1 MSGDNDDYTQLRL
14 TSEFQLRGVE
24 DEPNDLMEIDHPFD
38 PNKIRVT
45 TEPKT
50 IDLIARRIDH
60 NEIDL
65 APDFQRRARLWK
77 LQKKSQLIESL
88 LLRIPLPVFYVAAD
102 EDDMWSVVDGVQRL
116 TTIHDFLNDEFR
128 LHGLEYLSN
137 LEEFN
142 YTDLPRQMQRRI
154 QETGLTLN
162 VIQPGTPSE
171 VMINIFKRINTGGL
185 PLTAQEIRHALNK
198 GPARTMLNGLA
209 SSEQFLRATDNA
221 VKDFRMDAQECVL
234 RFIAFRSLGWRTYD
248 KNDLD
253 AFLNDAMRM
262 LNRISATERDELA
275 DDFLQSME
283 VAYAIFGRD
292 AFRKRYLENGR
303 RMPINK
309 ALFESWSVSL
319 ADVGR
324 ERQAILMQ
332 NANLVRSNFM
342 DALYDGEFEAS
353 ISSSTG
359 SRNRVLRRFRT
370 IELLLKSTLEEA
382 GS

>member
-1 MSGDNDDYTQLRL
+1 
-14 TSEFQLRGVE
+14 
-24 DEPNDLMEIDHPFD
+24 
-38 PNKIRVT
+38 
-45 TEPKT
+45 
-50 IDLIARRIDH
+50 
-60 NEIDL
+60 
-65 APDFQRRARLWK
+65 
-77 LQKKSQLIESL
+77 
-88 LLRIPLPVFYVAAD
+88 
-102 EDDMWSVVDGVQRL
+102 
-116 TTIHDFLNDEFR
+116 
-128 LHGLEYLSN
+128 
-137 LEEFN
+137 
-142 YTDLPRQMQRRI
+142 
-154 QETGLTLN
+154 
-162 VIQPGTPSE
+162 
-171 VMINIFKRINTGGL
+171 
-185 PLTAQEIRHALNK
+185 
-198 GPARTMLNGLA
+198 
-209 SSEQFLRATDNA
+209 
-221 VKDFRMDAQECVL
+221 
-234 RFIAFRSLGWRTYD
+234 
-248 KNDLD
+248 
-253 AFLNDAMRM
+253 
-262 LNRISATERDELA
+262 
-275 DDFLQSME
+275 ME